1 MAGRPSGRKEPA
13 GWLMRIRTIG
23 PGTVR
28 PAAGRKG
35 SRDKGDKRT
44 RRRADERL
52 IGSVLEPEAR
62 KKVAA
67 SLRSLIKTYPF
78 GLLAASVGAQDL
90 DLMLRCPMTDLALIA
105 DLVKQRLMPT
115 IREAGLGG
123 RFWRKGFLRRALGTQ
138 GEVRRALVLLRQEA
152 RIRRNELID
161 LVKQDENLGV
171 RTRRPSRPIEQN
183 PPSR

>member
-1 MAGRPSGRKEPA
+1 
-13 GWLMRIRTIG
+13 
-23 PGTVR
+23 
-28 PAAGRKG
+28 
-35 SRDKGDKRT
+35 
-44 RRRADERL
+44 
-52 IGSVLEPEAR
+52 VLEPEAR

-90 DLMLRCPMTDLALIA
+90 DLVLHCPMTDLVLIA

-138 GEVRRALVLLRQEA
+138 GEVRRALVLLRQDA

-161 LVKQDENLGV
+161 QVKHDEHFGV
-171 RTRRPSRPIEQN
+171 RTRRPNPPIEQN
-183 PPSR
+183 PSSR